1 MLPLTNFP
9 VALSKGSD
17 EYNNL
22 RDKLKGLICN
32 KKPPKV
38 GNMEHHQCQMLVQN
52 TVSVP
57 ILGVLP
63 TISGSPPVLWPRKQ
77 PKLCTSRG
85 WKGMWDRV

>member
-38 GNMEHHQCQMLVQN
+38 GNMKHHQCQMLVQN
-52 TVSVP
+52 TVLS
-57 ILGVLP
+57 
-63 TISGSPPVLWPRKQ
+63 
-77 PKLCTSRG
+77 
-85 WKGMWDRV
+85 